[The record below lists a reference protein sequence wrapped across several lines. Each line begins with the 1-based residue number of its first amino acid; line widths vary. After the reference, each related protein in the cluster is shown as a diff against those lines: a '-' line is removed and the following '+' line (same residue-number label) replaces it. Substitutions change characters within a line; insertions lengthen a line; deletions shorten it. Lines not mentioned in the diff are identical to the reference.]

1 MASEFVLVSQ
11 PYFYS
16 AKKEHQYWSTRVFN
30 HGGDLLRN
38 EDSQEMII
46 KMGLFLSILMSLKVG
61 RANKFQQIAIMNYRH
76 TVSTVSLAIV

>member
-1 MASEFVLVSQ
+1 M
-11 PYFYS
+11 
-16 AKKEHQYWSTRVFN
+16 FN